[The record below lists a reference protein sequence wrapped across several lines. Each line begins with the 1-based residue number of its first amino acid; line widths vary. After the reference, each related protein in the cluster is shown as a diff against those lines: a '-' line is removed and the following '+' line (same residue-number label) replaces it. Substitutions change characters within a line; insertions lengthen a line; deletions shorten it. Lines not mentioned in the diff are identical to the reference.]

1 MVTGTQP
8 VAPSSI
14 ASPVN
19 KEIPRE
25 LSTEEVYQL
34 IEKYVN
40 AAVRAKEAG
49 YDGVELHG
57 AHQYMIAQF
66 MSPYSNKRLD
76 EFGGHFHNR
85 MRFPT
90 EIVKGI
96 KEKCGKDFPVS
107 VRISAEESEHDSWG
121 VRQARKAAKML
132 EEAGADVISVSIGG
146 AYGTTYKTLAP
157 QALLSRI

>member
-66 MSPYSNKRLD
+66 MSPYSNKR
-76 EFGGHFHNR
+76 
-85 MRFPT
+85 
-90 EIVKGI
+90 
-96 KEKCGKDFPVS
+96 
-107 VRISAEESEHDSWG
+107 
-121 VRQARKAAKML
+121 
-132 EEAGADVISVSIGG
+132 
-146 AYGTTYKTLAP
+146 
-157 QALLSRI
+157 